1 MAWPTKQSAGGL
13 LDTHHIGMGG
23 AGGFVID
30 IVKPARDL
38 ILGQKVGN
46 NDVADPRIFTL
57 GQADVKQQPLLPSRF
72 TPTSL
77 PKTLNII
84 MSMLLLVLF
93 ANAAVACCVLL
104 LYRAALSTEPA

>member
-1 MAWPTKQSAGGL
+1 
-13 LDTHHIGMGG
+13 MGG

-57 GQADVKQQPLLPSRF
+57 GQADVKHSRF